1 MSASEKTKAE
11 TVHQLLV
18 HLSCIP
24 NTGDES
30 LRHLEPRKKRRQWT
44 WPLLTDKEIETETV
58 YLWEYSSQK
67 HSGVGILESAKNARS
82 TIKTAFWSLY
92 RRRIT
97 RLRAFCE
104 KLKAF
109 LRNAIGVSMTKWG
122 VKEPLSRPQT
132 CAKCVFR
139 GWNHEVFRV
148 VKSPE
153 IGDIADY
160 WRAQTVVKLGLLSSL
175 RMYWTYAFVCD
186 WIVK

>member
-1 MSASEKTKAE
+1 MLTHSNAFYEDDPKWYREGKTKS
-11 TVHQLLV
+11 LL
-18 HLSCIP
+18 
-24 NTGDES
+24 
-30 LRHLEPRKKRRQWT
+30 
-44 WPLLTDKEIETETV
+44 
-58 YLWEYSSQK
+58 
-67 HSGVGILESAKNARS
+67 SGNVLFHGCKIWHFKGGVLVGILESAKNARS